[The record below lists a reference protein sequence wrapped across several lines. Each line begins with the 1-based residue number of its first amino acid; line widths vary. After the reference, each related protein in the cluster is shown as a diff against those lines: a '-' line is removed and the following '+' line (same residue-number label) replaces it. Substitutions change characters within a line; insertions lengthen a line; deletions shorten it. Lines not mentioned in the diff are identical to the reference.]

1 MSVYDTIYI
10 TPNDKMISKE
20 SIKKGCSGL
29 WLHILKLQRCLNG
42 DNEEWHNI
50 KHT

>member
-1 MSVYDTIYI
+1 MYGALYI
-10 TPNDKMISKE
+10 TSNDKVISKE

-29 WLHILKLQRCLNG
+29 WLHILEIQGYLDG
-42 DNEEWHNI
+42 DNEEWYSNI